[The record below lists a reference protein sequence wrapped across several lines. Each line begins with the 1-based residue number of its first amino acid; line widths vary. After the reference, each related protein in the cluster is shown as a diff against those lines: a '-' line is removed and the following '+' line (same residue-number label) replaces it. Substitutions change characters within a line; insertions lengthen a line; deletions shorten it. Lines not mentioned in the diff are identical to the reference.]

1 MCAQI
6 IGVQFGEFSQ
16 AGHPGNQHQN
26 RSKTKHFGLPEGPS
40 VTLSAT
46 THVLRV
52 LRAESYL
59 PGRIRTEVDGITV
72 LCAAAFAQDHGL
84 GIRLWRRVE
93 PQSFL
98 LRAPSSSAGAPFAR
112 SRSHATADGHLHCF
126 RVGDGMNEAAMSIFF
141 YGNKIYIM

>member
-6 IGVQFGEFSQ
+6 ISVQFGEFSQ

-72 LCAAAFAQDHGL
+72 LCAAPFAQDHGL

-93 PQSFL
+93 PHRSFSGLHRL
-98 LRAPSSSAGAPFAR
+98 LRGHHSLARGAMLQLM
-112 SRSHATADGHLHCF
+112 G
-126 RVGDGMNEAAMSIFF
+126 
-141 YGNKIYIM
+141 IYIVSGLEMA